1 MNTFDIILSYQFP
14 MKFFSSLSLW
24 IKNLFADL
32 QYKKNIVLWSEIK
45 PNKKISSETIP
56 TPTIGTFSAGQITL
70 FWTIGVGVVYIAY
83 LAFQSLDLLY
93 LILAA
98 VLISVAMESLIQ
110 VGARRMPRWLSIGL
124 NYLLLILFMLTGVII
139 ILPFI
144 LQQLSSI
151 IGIVITYFYDMGQN
165 INMLW
170 LSGYIESLIW
180 VPTFIKSYILDALR
194 YDTMNIQS
202 TLINNI
208 SSLVSTG
215 SDYAKNLWW
224 IALDFVG
231 SFFSVLW
238 QVGLVLTISV
248 LFSLEKESIVRFFVY
263 YTTKNITQVEY
274 MSQKIDLFYTK
285 MWLWLKAQLWL
296 CVMIAVIVYISLLI
310 LSLFGMPLP
319 NMWALALMAW
329 FTEFIPY
336 IWPILWAIPAVIVAG
351 SVYGIKWFLIV
362 AALYFIIQWLENNVL
377 IPLLMN
383 KSLGVS
389 PLLIFLCV
397 LIWGSVLWFIG
408 ILLAVPISVLVTM
421 IVKKDFE

>member
-1 MNTFDIILSYQFP
+1 
-14 MKFFSSLSLW
+14 MKFFTSLYRW
-24 IKNLFADL
+24 IKNLFSTL
-32 QYKKNIVLWSEIK
+32 SSQNNIVLWNEIK
-45 PNKKISSETIP
+45 TTKKIVSETSL
-56 TPTIGTFSAGQITL
+56 PTIGTFSAGQITL
-70 FWTIGVGVVYIAY
+70 FWAIGVGVVYIAY

-110 VGARRMPRWLSIGL
+110 VGSRRIPRGLSIGL
-124 NYLLLILFMLTGVII
+124 SYFLLILFMLTGVVI

-151 IGIVITYFYDMGQN
+151 IGIVIEYFYDMGQQ
-165 INMLW
+165 INALW
-170 LSGYIESLIW
+170 LIAYIDSLTWMPNILQD
-180 VPTFIKSYILDALR
+180 YILQRLR
-194 YDTMNIQS
+194 NDTMNIQS

-224 IALDFVG
+224 IALGFVG
-231 SFFSVLW
+231 SFFSVLGQAW
-238 QVGLVLTISV
+238 LVLTVSV
-248 LFSLEKESIVRFFVY
+248 LFSLEKESIVRFFVH
-263 YTTKNITQVEY
+263 YTTKNINQVEY

-285 MWLWLKAQLWL
+285 MWLWLQAQLWL
-296 CVMIAVIVYISLLI
+296 CVTIAVIVYISLLI
-310 LSLFGMPLP
+310 LALFGMPLP
-319 NMWALALMAW
+319 NMGALALMAG

-351 SVYGIKWFLIV
+351 SVYGIKWFV
-362 AALYFIIQWLENNVL
+362 VVTVLYFIIQWLENNVL

>member
-1 MNTFDIILSYQFP
+1 
-14 MKFFSSLSLW
+14 MKFFSSWILW
-24 IKNLFADL
+24 IKSLFL
-32 QYKKNIVLWSEIK
+32 GFQRKQNIVFWSEIK
-45 PNKKISSETIP
+45 TTKKIVSEKTLP
-56 TPTIGTFSAGQITL
+56 TLGTLSAGQITL
-70 FWTIGVGVVYIAY
+70 FWAIGVGVVYLAY

-98 VLISVAMESLIQ
+98 VLVSVAMESLIQ
-110 VGARRMPRWLSIGL
+110 VWVKRMPRWLSVGL
-124 NYLLLILFMLTGVII
+124 SYLILVLFALTWVII
-139 ILPFI
+139 ILPFV

-151 IGIVITYFYDMGQN
+151 IGIMITYFYDMGQK

-170 LSGYIESLIW
+170 LSGYIGSLNRI
-180 VPTFIKSYILDALR
+180 PNFIQSYMLSALS

-202 TLINNI
+202 TLMNNI

-215 SDYAKNLWW
+215 SNYATNIWW
-224 IALDFVG
+224 IALGFVW

-238 QVGLVLTISV
+238 QVLLVLTIAV
-248 LFSLEKESIVRFFVY
+248 LFSLEKEGIVRFFVH
-263 YTTKNITQVEY
+263 YTTKNTSQVEY
-274 MSQKIDLFYTK
+274 ISKKIDLFYHK

-296 CVMIAVIVYISLLI
+296 CLTIAVIVYVSLFVLW
-310 LSLFGMPLP
+310 LFGMPLP
-319 NMWALALMAW
+319 NMWALALMAG

-336 IWPILWAIPAVIVAG
+336 IGPILWAVPAVIVAG
-351 SVYGIKWFLIV
+351 SVYGIKWFLVVTI
-362 AALYFIIQWLENNVL
+362 LYFVIQWLENNVL

-408 ILLAVPISVLVTM
+408 ILLAVPISILVTM
-421 IVKKDFE
+421 VVKNDFE

>member
-1 MNTFDIILSYQFP
+1 
-14 MKFFSSLSLW
+14 MKFFSSWILW
-24 IKNLFADL
+24 IKSLFL
-32 QYKKNIVLWSEIK
+32 GFQRKQNIVFWSEIK
-45 PNKKISSETIP
+45 TTKKIVSEKTLP
-56 TPTIGTFSAGQITL
+56 TLGTLSAGQITL
-70 FWTIGVGVVYIAY
+70 FWAIGVGVVYLAY

-98 VLISVAMESLIQ
+98 VLVSVAMESLIQ
-110 VGARRMPRWLSIGL
+110 VWVKRMPRWLSVGL
-124 NYLLLILFMLTGVII
+124 SYLILVLFALTWVII
-139 ILPFI
+139 ILPFV

-151 IGIVITYFYDMGQN
+151 IGIMITYFYDMGQK

-170 LSGYIESLIW
+170 LSGYIGSLNRI
-180 VPTFIKSYILDALR
+180 PNFIQSYMLSALS

-202 TLINNI
+202 TLMNNI

-215 SDYAKNLWW
+215 SNYATNIWW
-224 IALDFVG
+224 VALGFVW

-238 QVGLVLTISV
+238 QVLLVLTIAV
-248 LFSLEKESIVRFFVY
+248 LFSLEKEGIVRFFVH
-263 YTTKNITQVEY
+263 YTTKNTSQVEY
-274 MSQKIDLFYTK
+274 ISKKIDLFYHK

-296 CVMIAVIVYISLLI
+296 CLTIAVIVYVSLFVLW
-310 LSLFGMPLP
+310 LFGMPLP
-319 NMWALALMAW
+319 NMWALALMAG

-336 IWPILWAIPAVIVAG
+336 IGPILWAVPAVIVAG
-351 SVYGIKWFLIV
+351 SVYGIKWFLVVTI
-362 AALYFIIQWLENNVL
+362 LYFVIQWLENNVL

-408 ILLAVPISVLVTM
+408 ILLAVPISILVTM
-421 IVKKDFE
+421 VVKNDFE

>member
-1 MNTFDIILSYQFP
+1 
-14 MKFFSSLSLW
+14 MKFFSSLYIW
-24 IKNLFADL
+24 IKDLFSGISS
-32 QYKKNIVLWSEIK
+32 QKNIVLWSEIK
-45 PNKKISSETIP
+45 TTKKIVNEKTL
-56 TPTIGTFSAGQITL
+56 PTIGTFSAGQITL
-70 FWTIGVGVVYIAY
+70 FWAIGVGVVYIAY

-110 VGARRMPRWLSIGL
+110 VGSRRIPRGLSIGL
-124 NYLLLILFMLTGVII
+124 SYFLLILFMLTGVVI

-151 IGIVITYFYDMGQN
+151 IGIVITYFYDMGQK
-165 INMLW
+165 INMLG
-170 LSGYIESLIW
+170 LSGYIESLTR
-180 VPTFIKSYILDALR
+180 VPEFFQSYILDALR

-224 IALDFVG
+224 IALGFVG

-238 QVGLVLTISV
+238 QAWLVLTISV
-248 LFSLEKESIVRFFVY
+248 LFSLEKDSIVRFFVY
-263 YTTKNITQVEY
+263 YTTKNISQVEY
-274 MSQKIDLFYTK
+274 MSKKIDLFYHK
-285 MWLWLKAQLWL
+285 MWLWLQAQLWL
-296 CVMIAVIVYISLLI
+296 CLTIALVVYVSLVILA
-310 LSLFGMPLP
+310 LFGMPLP

-351 SVYGIKWFLIV
+351 SVYGIKWFLVV
-362 AALYFIIQWLENNVL
+362 AVVYFIIQWLENNVL